1 MIIVVGVVLVSVV
14 VVVVVVIVCLVVVVV
29 VVVLIVVVIVFA
41 LVIMFVLV
49 LANGSGVVH
58 SINATLWSVVLH
70 PQRHGHHSVLRGA
83 SPNHSLLR

>member
-1 MIIVVGVVLVSVV
+1 MIIVVGVVLIS

-29 VVVLIVVVIVFA
+29 VVVLIVVVVIVFA
-41 LVIMFVLV
+41 LVIMFVLAQ
-49 LANGSGVVH
+49 ANGSGVVH
-58 SINATLWSVVLH
+58 SINATLWSLVLQ